1 MASHRCGQKIE
12 QAVCKWVCVMGKS
25 LEYVLG
31 HEMMKCPEEI
41 GRAGKNEGRSR
52 QRKTG
57 EQESLIST
65 ATLYQVV
72 QRGGAYPSLL
82 LPIS

>member
-1 MASHRCGQKIE
+1 
-12 QAVCKWVCVMGKS
+12 
-25 LEYVLG
+25 
-31 HEMMKCPEEI
+31 MMKDPEEC
-41 GRAGKNEGRSR
+41 GRTRKNGGRSG

-72 QRGGAYPSLL
+72 QRGGVWRNIAYT
-82 LPIS
+82 

>member
-1 MASHRCGQKIE
+1 MTGN
-12 QAVCKWVCVMGKS
+12 S
-25 LEYVLG
+25 LEYVLS
-31 HEMMKCPEEI
+31 HEMMKDPEEV
-41 GRAGKNEGRSR
+41 GRTRKNGGRSG

-72 QRGGAYPSLL
+72 QRGGVWRNIAYT
-82 LPIS
+82 